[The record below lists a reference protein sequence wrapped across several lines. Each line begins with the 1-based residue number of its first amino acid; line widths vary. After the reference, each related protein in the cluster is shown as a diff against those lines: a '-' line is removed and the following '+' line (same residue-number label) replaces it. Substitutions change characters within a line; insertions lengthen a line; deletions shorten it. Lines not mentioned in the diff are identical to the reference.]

1 MATASDQCV
10 SDNIASDIQSNLD
23 PTCGK
28 GTITK
33 TFTASDDSGSSS
45 CVQTFTVMSVSGFDP
60 AMIDFPD
67 DLDIDSGC
75 GTLGLQPDD
84 LPAVNAYPVFSTGVC
99 DNVSMSFDDQIFSF
113 SGPQSDACAKI
124 LRTWEAVSYTHL
136 TLPTIYSV

>member
-1 MATASDQCV
+1 MYSYVIVQDKFAPQISCPADVTVACGSDFDPSDSVTFGMATASDQCV

-23 PTCGK
+23 PTCGT

-33 TFTASDDSGSSS
+33 TFTASDDSGFSS

-84 LPAVNAYPVFSTGVC
+84 LPAVNALSL
-99 DNVSMSFDDQIFSF
+99 IH
-113 SGPQSDACAKI
+113 I
-124 LRTWEAVSYTHL
+124 
-136 TLPTIYSV
+136 